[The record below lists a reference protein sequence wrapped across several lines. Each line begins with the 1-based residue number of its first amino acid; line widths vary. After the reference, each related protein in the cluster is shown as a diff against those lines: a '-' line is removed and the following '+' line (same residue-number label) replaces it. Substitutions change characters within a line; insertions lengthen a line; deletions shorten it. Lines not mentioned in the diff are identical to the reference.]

1 MNPKELP
8 LESKNAIAAMR
19 CDTSEKLLH
28 GKVRTGKTRM
38 GLKETIAPMFRYPGM
53 TVGIFRANAV
63 HMKTTI
69 RPDLRDI
76 CSQAWG
82 KEIKV
87 EGGEQFHTLHINGG
101 KCYLL
106 GLNEDNHL
114 LGTKYDRVFLSQLEQ
129 ITLEQYLK
137 LKTRMQG
144 DAMRVNG
151 RPVRRMISDA
161 NPDEPDSWI
170 YERESEG
177 LLKVIDLDF
186 TDNPYFF
193 RRGRWTVGGFEYVR
207 DLHTSMSGLNYD
219 RYVLGLRV
227 SAQGAVFHL
236 DDCHF
241 INVGGLPDLSSY
253 HKYIAIDWGWVAPTV
268 VLWIAWN
275 HLIDD
280 VIVYR
285 EWRTNEEDSISVGHQ
300 INEIN
305 AYFGETIEDW
315 ILDKDDEKR
324 SHLRKHCGIRA
335 KQVKKFP
342 GSRLA
347 GYNHIHY
354 ALKCASL
361 GEPGGIRF
369 YRDMLYWSDVDTV
382 AYKGPENMI
391 KELRTVKFSET
402 KVDEIEKEGDHGPDA
417 LGYFY
422 LFKMRKSVDVGDFT
436 SVSRKVSKKHTPW

>member
-1 MNPKELP
+1 MSSIAWMNPNELP
-8 LESKNAIAAMR
+8 LESETALEAMR
-19 CDTSEKLLH
+19 CDASEHLLH
-28 GKVRTGKTRM
+28 GKVRTGKTRI
-38 GLKETIAPMFRYPGM
+38 GLKKTIAPMFQYSGM

-63 HMKTTI
+63 DMKVSI

-82 KEIKV
+82 REIKI
-87 EGGEQFHTLHINGG
+87 EGGQQFHTLHINGG
-101 KCYLL
+101 ECRLL
-106 GLNEDNHL
+106 GLNQENHL
-114 LGTKYDRVFLSQLEQ
+114 LGAKYDRVFLSQLEQ
-129 ITLEQYLK
+129 IHPDHYQK
-137 LKTRMQG
+137 LKSRMQG
-144 DAMRVNG
+144 SAMKVNG
-151 RPVRRMISDA
+151 RPVRQMISDA

-170 YERESEG
+170 YERESTG
-177 LLKVIDLDF
+177 QLKIIDLDF
-186 TDNPYFF
+186 TDNPHFF
-193 RRGRWTVGGFEYVR
+193 RNGRWTVDGYDYVR
-207 DLHTSMSGLNYD
+207 DLHKGGLTGLNYD

-241 INVGGLPDLSSY
+241 INIGELPDLSLY
-253 HKYIAIDWGWVAPTV
+253 HRYIAIDWGWVAPTV

-275 HLIDD
+275 HLTDD

-285 EWRTNEEDSISVGHQ
+285 EWRTNEEDSISIGHQ

-315 ILDKDDEKR
+315 ILDKDHEKR

-354 ALKCASL
+354 ALKCTSL

-369 YRDMLYWSDVDTV
+369 YRGMLYKSNVDAV

-391 KELRTVKFSET
+391 KEMRTVKFSDT
-402 KVDEIEKEGDHGPDA
+402 KIDEIEKEGDHGPDG

-422 LFKMRKSVDVGDFT
+422 LFKMRQSSYKPVDYGQVA
-436 SVSRKVSKKHTPW
+436 

>member
-1 MNPKELP
+1 MSKLAWMNPKELP
-8 LESKNAIAAMR
+8 LESENAIAAMR
-19 CDTSEKLLH
+19 CDAPEKLLH

-38 GLKETIAPMFRYPGM
+38 GLKEVIAPMFKYPGM
-53 TVGIFRANAV
+53 KVGIFRANAV
-63 HMKTTI
+63 DMRVSI

-87 EGGEQFHTLHINGG
+87 EGGQQFHTLHINGG
-101 KCYLL
+101 ECRLL
-106 GLNEDNHL
+106 GLNQENHL
-114 LGTKYDRVFLSQLEQ
+114 LGAKYDRAFISQLEQ
-129 ITLEQYLK
+129 INPDHYQK

-144 DAMRVNG
+144 DAMVVNG
-151 RPVRRMISDA
+151 RPVRRIISDA

-170 YERESEG
+170 YEREADG

-186 TDNPYFF
+186 KDNPYFF
-193 RRGRWTVGGFEYVR
+193 RNGRWTVGGYDYVR
-207 DLHTSMSGLNYD
+207 DLHKSMSGLNYD

-236 DDCHF
+236 DNCHF
-241 INVGGLPDLSSY
+241 INIGELPDLSLY

-280 VIVYR
+280 VICYR
-285 EWRTNEEDSISVGHQ
+285 EWRTNNEDSISVGNQ

-305 AYFGETIEDW
+305 AHFGETIEDY
-315 ILDKDDEKR
+315 IIDRDDEKR
-324 SHLRKHCGIRA
+324 SNLRKYCGIRA

-354 ALKCASL
+354 ALKCQSL
-361 GEPGGIRF
+361 GEPGGLRF
-369 YRDMLYWSDVDTV
+369 YRDMLYRSSVDHI
-382 AYKGPENMI
+382 AYKGAENMI
-391 KELRTVKFSET
+391 KEMRTVKFSET
-402 KVDEIEKEGDHGPDA
+402 RTDEIEKEGDHGPDA

-422 LFKMRKSVDVGDFT
+422 LYKMRRRSSYEAVDY
-436 SVSRKVSKKHTPW
+436 SRVA